1 MNIDSFKNQKL
12 FEIKEK
18 DENGRI
24 IAYTF
29 INNIQ
34 VIGRNQFYPN
44 ILFYQ
49 NHNQNNG
56 DDSIINPYDEKV
68 MSLNKETFY
77 DNNVYQDKINKIEN
91 SNIIEENVFFFIYNF
106 DNYYHFLYDTIPY
119 LYTYLELKKENPTIK
134 LLLHYPN
141 KDKKNF

>member
-56 DDSIINPYDEKV
+56 DDSIINPYDEKIYFDYSI
-68 MSLNKETFY
+68 SLLYNNQRVLSFFINFY
-77 DNNVYQDKINKIEN
+77 Y
-91 SNIIEENVFFFIYNF
+91 FFFIIFFFFQIVLSFHN
-106 DNYYHFLYDTIPY
+106 
-119 LYTYLELKKENPTIK
+119 K
-134 LLLHYPN
+134 L
-141 KDKKNF
+141 